1 MLHRLRV
8 TVRQVTEETAG
19 VVERWFESE
28 RDAEVWGGELGC
40 GRRGW
45 HGQGWLGNGNW
56 RVTRMQMDEMGVC
69 LSCGEKLVSID
80 IDPKE
85 TENFTASLTN
95 LVRQREVE
103 ADFMQFQGWGLRQQ
117 SATNGCQVIDGANVG
132 LVNRHNFNFSQLNS
146 IVNQLHQMRPSKR
159 LLLLVLHKSHVTG
172 GPAQSHNNKK
182 LLENWKRSGA
192 LYATPA
198 GSNDDWCGV
207 CCLVQ
212 EFKELGY

>member
-1 MLHRLRV
+1 MVIESGSPLQHIRLI
-8 TVRQVTEETAG
+8 QLIPD
-19 VVERWFESE
+19 
-28 RDAEVWGGELGC
+28 RDRTTSLSNSIRPISKE
-40 GRRGW
+40 
-45 HGQGWLGNGNW
+45 WLQ
-56 RVTRMQMDEMGVC
+56 RH
-69 LSCGEKLVSID
+69 
-80 IDPKE
+80 DP
-85 TENFTASLTN
+85 FD
-95 LVRQREVE
+95 V
-103 ADFMQFQGWGLRQQ
+103 
-117 SATNGCQVIDGANVG
+117 VIDGANVG
-132 LVNRHNFNFSQLNS
+132 LINRHNFNFSQLNS

-192 LYATPA
+192 LYATPT

>member
-1 MLHRLRV
+1 
-8 TVRQVTEETAG
+8 
-19 VVERWFESE
+19 
-28 RDAEVWGGELGC
+28 
-40 GRRGW
+40 
-45 HGQGWLGNGNW
+45 
-56 RVTRMQMDEMGVC
+56 MQMDEMGVC

-95 LVRQREVE
+95 LVCQREVK
-103 ADFMQFQGWGLRQQ
+103 ADFMQFQEWLQRHDPFD
-117 SATNGCQVIDGANVG
+117 AVIDGANVG
-132 LVNRHNFNFSQLNS
+132 LINRHNFNFSQRNF

-182 LLENWKRSGA
+182 VLENWKRSGA

-198 GSNDDWCGV
+198 GSNDDWR
-207 CCLVQ
+207 
-212 EFKELGY
+212 

>member
-198 GSNDDWCGV
+198 GSNDDW
-207 CCLVQ
+207 
-212 EFKELGY
+212 

>member
-1 MLHRLRV
+1 
-8 TVRQVTEETAG
+8 
-19 VVERWFESE
+19 
-28 RDAEVWGGELGC
+28 
-40 GRRGW
+40 
-45 HGQGWLGNGNW
+45 
-56 RVTRMQMDEMGVC
+56 MQMDEMGVC

-132 LVNRHNFNFSQLNS
+132 LINRHNFNFSQLNS

-198 GSNDDWCGV
+198 GSNDDCVWIVG
-207 CCLVQ
+207 LYGGSA
-212 EFKELGY
+212 FPSASHR

>member
-1 MLHRLRV
+1 MLHRLCV

-19 VVERWFESE
+19 VVERWFEFE
-28 RDAEVWGGELGC
+28 RAAEVGEVNWDVGKVREEVVKGGGGGMDKGGSEMGIGELRGC
-40 GRRGW
+40 KW
-45 HGQGWLGNGNW
+45 MKW
-56 RVTRMQMDEMGVC
+56 
-69 LSCGEKLVSID
+69 
-80 IDPKE
+80 
-85 TENFTASLTN
+85 
-95 LVRQREVE
+95 
-103 ADFMQFQGWGLRQQ
+103 GWGLRQQ

-132 LVNRHNFNFSQLNS
+132 LINRHNFNFSQLNS

-198 GSNDDWCGV
+198 GSNDDW
-207 CCLVQ
+207 
-212 EFKELGY
+212 

>member
-198 GSNDDWCGV
+198 GSNDDWR
-207 CCLVQ
+207 
-212 EFKELGY
+212 

>member
-1 MLHRLRV
+1 MVIESGSPLQHIRLIQLIPNRDR
-8 TVRQVTEETAG
+8 TTSLSNSIRPISKVTEETAG

-117 SATNGCQVIDGANVG
+117 SATNGCQGVA
-132 LVNRHNFNFSQLNS
+132 S
-146 IVNQLHQMRPSKR
+146 
-159 LLLLVLHKSHVTG
+159 VT
-172 GPAQSHNNKK
+172 
-182 LLENWKRSGA
+182 
-192 LYATPA
+192 
-198 GSNDDWCGV
+198 
-207 CCLVQ
+207 
-212 EFKELGY
+212 

>member
-85 TENFTASLTN
+85 TENFTTSLTN
-95 LVRQREVE
+95 LACQREVK
-103 ADFMQFQGWGLRQQ
+103 ADFMQFQ
-117 SATNGCQVIDGANVG
+117 V
-132 LVNRHNFNFSQLNS
+132 
-146 IVNQLHQMRPSKR
+146 
-159 LLLLVLHKSHVTG
+159 
-172 GPAQSHNNKK
+172 
-182 LLENWKRSGA
+182 
-192 LYATPA
+192 
-198 GSNDDWCGV
+198 
-207 CCLVQ
+207 
-212 EFKELGY
+212 

>member
-95 LVRQREVE
+95 LVCQREVE
-103 ADFMQFQGWGLRQQ
+103 ADFMQF
-117 SATNGCQVIDGANVG
+117 
-132 LVNRHNFNFSQLNS
+132 QLNS

-198 GSNDDWCGV
+198 GSNDDCVWIVG
-207 CCLVQ
+207 LYGGSA
-212 EFKELGY
+212 FPSASHR

>member
-28 RDAEVWGGELGC
+28 RAAEVGEVNWDVGKVREEVVKGGGGGMDKGGSEMGIGELRGC
-40 GRRGW
+40 KW
-45 HGQGWLGNGNW
+45 MKWVCAY
-56 RVTRMQMDEMGVC
+56 RVERSFQRPIFAACVWFKR
-69 LSCGEKLVSID
+69 LILKKND
-80 IDPKE
+80 I
-85 TENFTASLTN
+85 LTN
-95 LVRQREVE
+95 LEGALIQEWPQRHDPFD
-103 ADFMQFQGWGLRQQ
+103 A
-117 SATNGCQVIDGANVG
+117 VIDGANVG
-132 LVNRHNFNFSQLNS
+132 LINRHNFNFS
-146 IVNQLHQMRPSKR
+146 QLHQMRPSKR

-212 EFKELGY
+212 EFNEIGY